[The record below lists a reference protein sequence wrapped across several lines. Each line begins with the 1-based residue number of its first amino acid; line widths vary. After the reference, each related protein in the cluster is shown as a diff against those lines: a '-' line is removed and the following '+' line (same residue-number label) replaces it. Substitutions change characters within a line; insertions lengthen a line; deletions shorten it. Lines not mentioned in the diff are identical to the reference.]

1 MSESHYNME
10 NMDPD
15 HTELQDIKPTISKS
29 DATESAPSHS
39 KHRRINNDPGNSLDV
54 DGDVDSCNSRMRDFT
69 STSSANTAGVVDE
82 LTPCYPPDNGLT
94 EGNNITEVQPAT
106 ALAVAQMAKD
116 GDLGPQSYQN
126 SRLMSPM
133 TGANQGMLQSPV
145 SSNMYLSGASDIG
158 CHGYTSA
165 TSSYHYTTGGHM
177 HHGSHQASQ
186 SRYPFTQQS
195 SFPGCNTMPM
205 HPSAQFLHHS
215 GHHINSSDAMGVNMN
230 VHMMT
235 NSFPSHGHSVKF
247 PV

>member
-1 MSESHYNME
+1 MSESHYS
-10 NMDPD
+10 MDSVD
-15 HTELQDIKPTISKS
+15 SEHAELQDIKPTISKS
-29 DATESAPSHS
+29 ENPDGSSTHS
-39 KHRRINNDPGNSLDV
+39 KHRRLNSDPGNSLDV
-54 DGDVDSCNSRMRDFT
+54 ESDVDSCSSRLREY
-69 STSSANTAGVVDE
+69 TSSGSGNPGVVDE
-82 LTPCYPPDNGLT
+82 LTPCYQPNNGMAEDNSI
-94 EGNNITEVQPAT
+94 EPAT
-106 ALAVAQMAKD
+106 ALAVAQMAKS

-133 TGANQGMLQSPV
+133 TGGNQAMLQSAV
-145 SSNMYLSGASDIG
+145 SSNMYLPGASDIG
-158 CHGYTSA
+158 CHGYTTA

-195 SFPGCNTMPM
+195 SFPGCNTMPV

-215 GHHINSSDAMGVNMN
+215 GHHINSSDDMGVNMN

-235 NSFPSHGHSVKF
+235 NAFPSHSHSVKF